1 MESWYQGF
9 MKREGKRMRQT
20 AEAEDTLQIT
30 VPKIT
35 KKSLKISAAMSGDP
49 MRLIVLRA
57 LARAG
62 IQVPDEELHDRR
74 KTK

>member
-1 MESWYQGF
+1 
-9 MKREGKRMRQT
+9 MKRGGRRGRAP
-20 AEAEDTLQIT
+20 AEAEETLQIT

-35 KKSLKISAAMSGDP
+35 KKSLKISAAETGDP

-62 IQVPDEELHDRR
+62 IQVPEEELHDRR
-74 KTK
+74 KAK